1 MGRCYLCVG
10 VQYFLELGV
19 HSVREN
25 VTDHVMLANNDL
37 AVAVD
42 LELPRPAPIVLNKS
56 DKVLDMCQTSV
67 VANRITL
74 PAPIWLTLRLSEGGR
89 LAAPSN

>member
-67 VANRITL
+67 VANRIT
-74 PAPIWLTLRLSEGGR
+74 G
-89 LAAPSN
+89 

>member
-1 MGRCYLCVG
+1 
-10 VQYFLELGV
+10 
-19 HSVREN
+19 
-25 VTDHVMLANNDL
+25 MLANNDL

-74 PAPIWLTLRLSEGGR
+74 PALIWLTLHLSEGGR